1 MVTLQFDNT
10 QVLSLQFNTGKLGQ
24 ESKHTAPTLSRVQ
37 QGTTWL
43 AVCHNERGTSERWQL
58 FHVMLIEYTVVLK

>member
-24 ESKHTAPTLSRVQ
+24 ESKHTAPALSRVQ

-43 AVCHNERGTSERWQL
+43 AVCHNERGISERWQL